1 MNLSIRSRPAVRGVL
16 VMTGTALLLT
26 ALAGCSKDKETV
38 AGWAKDGGQKHM
50 SAIATDVKTLGEVSD
65 QYTADPTIAPR
76 CNQVLD
82 DVKAA
87 KAFRDTPDKIAN
99 SSWQEALN
107 RVQTAASHCVRNV
120 KAGRGSSLG
129 EAIDAQT
136 SFRDFLS
143 GFDLALS
150 QS

>member
-38 AGWAKDGGQKHM
+38 ADWAKDGGHKHM
-50 SAIATDVKTLGEVSD
+50 SAIATDVKTLGEVSG
-65 QYTADPTIAPR
+65 QFAADIAPR
-76 CNQVLD
+76 CSQVLD

-87 KAFRDTPDKIAN
+87 KAFRDPPDKLAN
-99 SSWQEALN
+99 DWQEALN
-107 RVQTAASHCVRNV
+107 QVQTAASHCLRNV
-120 KAGRGSSLG
+120 KAGRGADLV
-129 EAIDAQT
+129 EAIDALT
-136 SFRDFLS
+136 SFRAFLS